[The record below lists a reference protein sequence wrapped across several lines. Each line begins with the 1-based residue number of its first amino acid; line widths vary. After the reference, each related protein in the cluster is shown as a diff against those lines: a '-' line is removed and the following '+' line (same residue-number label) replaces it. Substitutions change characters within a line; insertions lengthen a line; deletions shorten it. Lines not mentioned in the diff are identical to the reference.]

1 MKIEEAIKQLN
12 IHKST
17 NVWADSIAEA
27 IDMAIEALSAK
38 TDGDFISRHGAI
50 DAIKRKAYRHTYL
63 DQIIGIIDSLPSAQ
77 GGDAE
82 MNEVKSPF
90 MQQSHDD
97 VADLIS
103 RQAAIKNA
111 HFPMIDD
118 AGYKVVR
125 VDDIL
130 SLPSAEPK
138 TGTWIRCKEQDEA
151 DLKNGNALYE
161 CSNCGHTDL
170 HSETQ
175 EVPYCWFCGSDMRGD
190 KNG

>member
-1 MKIEEAIKQLN
+1 MTSL
-12 IHKST
+12 T
-17 NVWADSIAEA
+17 NDQIAELQRE
-27 IDMAIEALSAK
+27 IE
-38 TDGDFISRHGAI
+38 
-50 DAIKRKAYRHTYL
+50 
-63 DQIIGIIDSLPSAQ
+63 SLLSAQ

-130 SLPSAEPK
+130 ALPSAEPK
-138 TGTWIRCKEQDEA
+138 TGEWVCTDDGWEYGKCS
-151 DLKNGNALYE
+151 E
-161 CSNCGHTDL
+161 CGCDAGEPYGFVKSEYNFCPHCGA
-170 HSETQ
+170 
-175 EVPYCWFCGSDMRGD
+175 DMRG
-190 KNG
+190 KEE